1 MPGRPAL
8 RWALVDAAA
17 WATALFASV
26 WLRYDFRPERVFAP
40 DTWMVVGGLAVTH
53 VVVGLF
59 FRLYGRTRARGTYE
73 EAVDLTMAT
82 GVTDLV
88 LLAWVLLDY
97 PPPVPRSS
105 PGTAGPL
112 ALALMFAVRF
122 LVRARA
128 TRRAV
133 RTARGRRAII
143 FGAGGAGGRL
153 ASMLVA
159 DDDSPISP
167 VAFLDDDPDKHR
179 RRIGGIR
186 VLGGRRDLRRV
197 AEEVDADL
205 VVLAA
210 PTAPVEVVEEIS
222 EDAADAG
229 IDVKILPTMGEVV
242 GTPGVHDLRDVDFA
256 DFLGRRPVD
265 LDAGAIGRHLTGRRV
280 LVTGAGGSIG
290 SELCRQIA
298 RFDPERLILLDRDES
313 GLHGTQVSLVGHG
326 LLDTDDIVL
335 ADVRDAARILE
346 VFERSRP
353 QVVFHAAA
361 LKHLPLLERYPGE
374 GWKTNVLGTANV
386 LAAACEVGV
395 DTVVNVS
402 TDKAADPTS
411 VLGVTK
417 RIGECLT
424 AWYGDHHDGTYVSV
438 RFGNVLGSRGSIIP
452 AFTEQIRR
460 GGPVTVTDPDVTRYF
475 MLIPEACQLVLQ
487 ASAMGHDG
495 EVMVLDMGEP
505 VRIDHLARTLIRLSG
520 RHDVEVTYTGLR
532 PGEKLEE
539 DLFGGAENR
548 RGTSHPLV
556 QTVDV
561 PALDPACLQ
570 AFTPSATAALKAHMG
585 ALVGVDPDSRDADPG
600 DADPGDADPGDADP
614 GDADPGDAD
623 PGDEDGG
630 GIDAG
635 ARRPP
640 PHPDT
645 H

>member
-1 MPGRPAL
+1 MRADVRIPGRPAL
-8 RWALVDAAA
+8 RWAAVDAAA
-17 WATALFASV
+17 WAVALFASV
-26 WLRYDFRPERVFAP
+26 WLRYDFRPVRVFAA
-40 DTWMVVGGLAVTH
+40 DTWL
-53 VVVGLF
+53 VVVGIAVVHVLVGLAL
-59 FRLYGRTRARGTYE
+59 RLYGRNRARGTYE
-73 EAVDLTMAT
+73 EAVDLTVAT
-82 GVTDLV
+82 VLTALV
-88 LLAWVLLDY
+88 LLAWVLLVY

-112 ALALMFAVRF
+112 ALAFMFAARF

-133 RTARGRRAII
+133 NTGRGRRALV
-143 FGAGGAGGRL
+143 FGAGGAGSRL
-153 ASMLVA
+153 VRMLVSEE
-159 DDDSPISP
+159 DSPVSP
-167 VAFLDDDPDKHR
+167 VAFLDDDPDKRR
-179 RRIGGIR
+179 RRIEGIR
-186 VLGGRRDLRRV
+186 VLGGRHDLRRV
-197 AEEVDADL
+197 AQEVDADL
-205 VVLAA
+205 LVLAA
-210 PTAPVEVVEEIS
+210 PTAPAEVVEEIS
-222 EDAADAG
+222 EDAAGAG
-229 IDVKILPTMGEVV
+229 IDVKILPTVGEVV

-256 DFLGRRPVD
+256 DFLGRRPVE
-265 LDAGAIGRHLTGRRV
+265 LDTGAIGAHLTGRRV

-298 RFDPERLILLDRDES
+298 RFSPERLVLLDRDES

-335 ADVRDAARILE
+335 ADVRDRARLDE
-346 VFERSRP
+346 VFDACRP

-386 LAAACEVGV
+386 LAAATAAGA

-424 AWYGDHHDGTYVSV
+424 AWYAQHHAGTFVSV

-520 RHDVEVTYTGLR
+520 RHDVDVVYTGLR

-539 DLFGGAENR
+539 ELFGDAEER
-548 RGTSHPLV
+548 RATAHPLV
-556 QTVDV
+556 RTVGV
-561 PALDPACLQ
+561 PALDPARLKEP
-570 AFTPSATAALKAHMG
+570 APIAATPLKEHMRG
-585 ALVGVDPDSRDADPG
+585 LV
-600 DADPGDADPGDADP
+600 
-614 GDADPGDAD
+614 
-623 PGDEDGG
+623 
-630 GIDAG
+630 DAG
-635 ARRPP
+635 ARAEVSAGGE
-640 PHPDT
+640 
-645 H
+645 